1 MRSLLSKQLANMA
14 KLSVNSVYGKTITN
28 KENHKNVKY
37 FQDPESVSAMI
48 ASDRFVLLE
57 EIGDNLCEDVN
68 HKRALSMTVPV
79 FVGFSILQL
88 AKLRMLEFYYDFID
102 CFVDRKD
109 FQYLE
114 MDTDSPYTALS
125 APLESILK
133 PGMEREFWEEYGMW
147 FPRRT
152 CESHNSEF
160 IDCMLRDRKSVV

>member
-1 MRSLLSKQLANMA
+1 
-14 KLSVNSVYGKTITN
+14 
-28 KENHKNVKY
+28 
-37 FQDPESVSAMI
+37 
-48 ASDRFVLLE
+48 
-57 EIGDNLCEDVN
+57 
-68 HKRALSMTVPV
+68 
-79 FVGFSILQL
+79 
-88 AKLRMLEFYYDFID
+88 MLEFYYDFID

-109 FQYLE
+109 FQYFE

-160 IDCMLRDRKSVV
+160 IDCMLSRGTWVPGERCKQITKHNSRTPGCSKKNTKVQGLLLSTQRPLSVGTLSRTHRRQILKELASN